1 MKKTKFFFLPLFIYL
16 FNFGFCENFPFNV
29 GETINYT
36 AKFNFIPAGSAG
48 LKIVSLD
55 TLNGLPSL
63 HIKYFSKTGAF
74 ADRFFKI
81 RDRVDSWVDAKE
93 LFLLKQSKS
102 IRQGSYSKNSK
113 TQLNYIDSIA
123 IVGQDTIPIL
133 EHVFNP
139 YSLFYYL
146 RTIPL
151 NVGETLT
158 LTTFDNKSFTDFLL
172 RVDKIES
179 IKVPAGD
186 FNCIVVKPYRDGKT
200 LLKNEGDMTMW
211 FTNDKRR
218 IPAQILVKLKYGT
231 MTLKLNSFSS

>member
-1 MKKTKFFFLPLFIYL
+1 M
-16 FNFGFCENFPFNV
+16 
-29 GETINYT
+29 
-36 AKFNFIPAGSAG
+36 
-48 LKIVSLD
+48 
-55 TLNGLPSL
+55 
-63 HIKYFSKTGAF
+63 
-74 ADRFFKI
+74 
-81 RDRVDSWVDAKE
+81 
-93 LFLLKQSKS
+93 
-102 IRQGSYSKNSK
+102 
-113 TQLNYIDSIA
+113 
-123 IVGQDTIPIL
+123 
-133 EHVFNP
+133 
-139 YSLFYYL
+139 

-200 LLKNEGDMTMW
+200 FLKNEGDMTMW